1 MRRDRATLVA
11 GAEHT
16 SNHAD
21 SRPDSAASSC
31 PKSKFSGWRDRTSV
45 RRAARRDSCVHPR
58 QPTQPLNKAGG
69 TEKLITEHDA
79 MTTPTAAPSSDHTP
93 ALSTSAT
100 PTTPDAEER
109 LAGLVVLLGDIAA
122 SIAGVRVLVRDL
134 ETLQPGHGHVIGDAL
149 AVAGFLADFGAKYGG
164 GSPSFGDAPEEW
176 MLSDRAMRAGVG
188 A

>member
-1 MRRDRATLVA
+1 MQEPET
-11 GAEHT
+11 
-16 SNHAD
+16 
-21 SRPDSAASSC
+21 
-31 PKSKFSGWRDRTSV
+31 
-45 RRAARRDSCVHPR
+45 
-58 QPTQPLNKAGG
+58 
-69 TEKLITEHDA
+69 

-122 SIAGVRVLVRDL
+122 SIAGVRALVRDL
-134 ETLQPGHGHVIGDAL
+134 ETLNPGHGHVIGDAL